1 MFCPKCGNQ
10 VPEGGK
16 FCGKCGHQLGN
27 APAATTQATK
37 PYRPAPHPSA
47 QSKIS
52 SQAIISLVMA
62 AIAVILT
69 FQPWITLNSYLTSLV
84 NGVGGVA
91 KALGS
96 STSYAIQPTYS
107 PWTFFQLCS
116 TPGFESDGAALLLV
130 ITAAVVIACILIVA
144 GAISTISGKKKT
156 ARLLS
161 IGLIVLAITAALFAV
176 LYLTESDGTVLVG
189 GPTFSLLCALSSLI
203 GAIVG
208 FSAKKAQ

>member
-10 VPEGGK
+10 VPEGGR

-27 APAATTQATK
+27 APAAATQAVK
-37 PYRPAPHPSA
+37 PDTESDTAPQCA
-47 QSKIS
+47 GKIS

-96 STSYAIQPTYS
+96 STSYS

-116 TPGFESDGAALLLV
+116 IPGFESDGAALLLV

-189 GPTFSLLCALSSLI
+189 GPTFPLLCALSSLI

>member
-1 MFCPKCGNQ
+1 
-10 VPEGGK
+10 
-16 FCGKCGHQLGN
+16 
-27 APAATTQATK
+27 
-37 PYRPAPHPSA
+37 
-47 QSKIS
+47 
-52 SQAIISLVMA
+52 MA

-116 TPGFESDGAALLLV
+116 IPGFESDGAALLLV

-176 LYLTESDGTVLVG
+176 IYLMESDGTVLVG
-189 GPTFSLLCALSSLI
+189 GPTFPLLCALSSLI

-208 FSAKKAQ
+208 FMAKKAQ